1 MVIGRIALQDEKAQ
15 TMVEYGLIMGL
26 VTLAVI
32 GTVSLLSDAVL
43 AMFQRIFE
51 AVSNAA

>member
-1 MVIGRIALQDEKAQ
+1 VIDRIALQDEKAQ
-15 TMVEYGLIMGL
+15 TMVEYGLIL
-26 VTLAVI
+26 TLITFAVI

-43 AMFQRIFE
+43 AMFQRILE